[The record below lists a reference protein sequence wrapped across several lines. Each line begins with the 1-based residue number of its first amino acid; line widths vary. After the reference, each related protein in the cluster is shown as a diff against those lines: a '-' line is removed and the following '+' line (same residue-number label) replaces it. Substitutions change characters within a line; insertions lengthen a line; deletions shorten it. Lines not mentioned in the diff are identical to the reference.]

1 MTTSLSDRSDTDSA
15 AEASCSPLN
24 SLGHKPQGGGTLNRS
39 LDRASTPLS
48 NGSTDE
54 RVIVVK
60 KSQETPTAD
69 LDRSSDKV
77 YECTTQV
84 VRAVMALS
92 QGKNLRIA
100 LDKNLRFWFAHF

>member
-1 MTTSLSDRSDTDSA
+1 VTTSLSDRSDTDSA

-24 SLGHKPQGGGTLNRS
+24 SLNHKPQSGGSGTLNRS

-60 KSQETPTAD
+60 KSQENPTAD

-92 QGKNLRIA
+92 QGKNFQIQ
-100 LDKNLRFWFAHF
+100 

>member
-1 MTTSLSDRSDTDSA
+1 VTTSLSDRSDTDSA

-24 SLGHKPQGGGTLNRS
+24 SLGHKPQGGGGTLNRS
-39 LDRASTPLS
+39 LDRASTPMS

-54 RVIVVK
+54 RVIVIK
-60 KSQETPTAD
+60 KSQENPTAD

-92 QGKNLRIA
+92 QGKNFRLVKKI
-100 LDKNLRFWFAHF
+100 

>member
-1 MTTSLSDRSDTDSA
+1 
-15 AEASCSPLN
+15 
-24 SLGHKPQGGGTLNRS
+24 
-39 LDRASTPLS
+39 LS

-60 KSQETPTAD
+60 KSQENPTAD

-92 QGKNLRIA
+92 QGKNFQIQ
-100 LDKNLRFWFAHF
+100 